1 MGFLRELLKRTN
13 KYKTM
18 SRDSRTLIVYIPV
31 ALTLFIVEFLMSPVL
46 DLVRL
51 CSLYK
56 CQFVK
61 PFFHLHLEEKTAF
74 YAFNIKNV

>member
-1 MGFLRELLKRTN
+1 M
-13 KYKTM
+13 
-18 SRDSRTLIVYIPV
+18 
-31 ALTLFIVEFLMSPVL
+31 VEFLMSPIL
-46 DLVRL
+46 DLERL
-51 CSLYK
+51 GSLYK